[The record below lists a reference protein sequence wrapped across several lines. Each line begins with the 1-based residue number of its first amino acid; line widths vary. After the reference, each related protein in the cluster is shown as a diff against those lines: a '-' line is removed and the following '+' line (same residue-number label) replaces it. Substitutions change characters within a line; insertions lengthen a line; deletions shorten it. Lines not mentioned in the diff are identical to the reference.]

1 MDQRHKIA
9 VIVAFSACLVSGHI
23 LLLLERASFFRG
35 QLNDDCISRAYD
47 KIHIEGVFV
56 TFLALAA
63 DESFMEENVASWS
76 PAVDIYIIGIDGWMG
91 HIPQATPCE
100 MSFEISFYNHTA
112 LDVNQA
118 EAYIDG
124 RIYKWDLHRHG
135 AGTEMLQRELMF
147 PSGTGIFIRST
158 DTLYFHRCGWNGG
171 DSEVFMGDIECTIY
185 YVKSE

>member
-1 MDQRHKIA
+1 MEQRYKIA
-9 VIVAFSACLVSGHI
+9 VIFVVSVCLLSGCILILSGRVS
-23 LLLLERASFFRG
+23 RS
-35 QLNDDCISRAYD
+35 YD
-47 KIHIEGVFV
+47 KINTKGIFV
-56 TFLALAA
+56 TFLTLDA
-63 DESFMEENVASWS
+63 DESFMEENVAAWS
-76 PAVDIYIIGIDGWMG
+76 PSVDIYIIGIDGWMG

-100 MSFEISFYNHTA
+100 MSFEISFSNHTA

-118 EAYIDG
+118 GAYIDG

-135 AGTEMLQRELMF
+135 EGTEMLQRDLMF

-171 DSEVFMGDIECTIY
+171 DSEVSMGDIECTIY